1 MQLLLS
7 LTIIRGFRET
17 LDLHSFSSSHL
28 QCTRKKKRCHF
39 KTREFSP
46 VRAARQNIEVRNW
59 HEKMASG
66 VAAADATSELD
77 LHESELNPKPG
88 APKLQKMVVSDHLME
103 FLANVIHANLEE
115 WFMVL
120 VDNKRGKIKAC

>member
-1 MQLLLS
+1 MLFRSGANLSFQQLI
-7 LTIIRGFRET
+7 TKRIYNYIYDVEIRGFPES
-17 LDLHSFSSSHL
+17 LDLQSFSSSHL

-66 VAAADATSELD
+66 VAAGNAAVT
-77 LHESELNPKPG
+77 
-88 APKLQKMVVSDHLME
+88 
-103 FLANVIHANLEE
+103 ANLRIIH
-115 WFMVL
+115 F
-120 VDNKRGKIKAC
+120 